1 MVKKRLFLLLILSII
16 TFLIGCSDSTLN
28 EIKLSS
34 SVNGKTVY
42 ATRGQIFIITLDV
55 HADGGFN
62 WNWQNEED
70 IKNITLVDINYTSP
84 EGDIDGGMAKQI
96 FRFKA
101 ERTGQCFIT
110 LVEYR
115 SWEVDVDPTN
125 TIQFRVSVR

>member
-1 MVKKRLFLLLILSII
+1 MVKRQVFIILSVI

-28 EIKLSS
+28 EIELSS

-42 ATRGQIFIITLDV
+42 ATRGQIFVITLDV

-62 WNWQNEED
+62 WTWQNDED
-70 IKNITLVDINYTSP
+70 VKNITLVDINYTSP

-101 ERTGQCFIT
+101 EKTGHCFVT
-110 LVEYR
+110 LAESR
-115 SWEVDVDPTN
+115 SWEADVEPIN
-125 TIQFRVSVR
+125 NVQFRVRVR